1 MSHSAA
7 AAGAASGDGGP
18 LVQVRHLSKSFVL
31 GKSIVRQMLG
41 RKAEV
46 LRAVHNVSLDIQRGE
61 CLGLVGESG
70 CGKTTL
76 GRCILRLYEP
86 DRGQVLFKGQDFVRA
101 SGAGLRDLRGKMQ
114 VVFQDP
120 YSSLNPRLSIR
131 DMLAEACLVH
141 RVCAA
146 GQVQERVAYLLGIVG
161 LQEDIADRYPHELS
175 GGQRQRV
182 GLARALAVNPE
193 FIVADEPVSALDVS
207 IQAQVINLLM
217 ELQARLN
224 LTMLFITHDLRLVRY
239 VSHRV
244 AVMYLG
250 SIVELAPSDVLFARP
265 THPYTRALLAAA
277 PEINPR
283 KRAKAPAIKG
293 EPPNPID
300 IPPGCPFRPRCDWA
314 MDRCAREEPQLA
326 SVDAEHYVS
335 CLRAA
340 ELVQQN
346 GSRY

>member
-1 MSHSAA
+1 MSQPARIPRQ
-7 AAGAASGDGGP
+7 ASTNGGP
-18 LVQVRHLSKSFVL
+18 LVQVRDLSKSFVL
-31 GKSIVRQMLG
+31 GKSIVRQLLG
-41 RKAEV
+41 RKADV
-46 LRAVHNVSLDIQRGE
+46 LRAVHNVNLDIQPGE

-101 SGAGLRDLRGKMQ
+101 GGADLRNLRSKMQ

-120 YSSLNPRLSIR
+120 YSSLNPRMSIR

-141 RVCAA
+141 GICK
-146 GQVQERVAYLLGIVG
+146 GEQVQERVASLLGIVG
-161 LQEDIADRYPHELS
+161 LEEGIADRYPHELS

-250 SIVELAPSDVLFARP
+250 SIVELAASDVLFARP
-265 THPYTRALLAAA
+265 THPYTQALLAAA

-283 KRAKAPAIKG
+283 QRAKAPAIKG
-293 EPPNPID
+293 EPPNPIN

-314 MDRCAREEPQLA
+314 IDRCAREEPQLA
-326 SVDAEHYVS
+326 QTEPGHFVS

-340 ELVQQN
+340 EIMAAV
-346 GSRY
+346 G